1 MLNVKN
7 ENVRNVTEIFPKTYL
22 GVFVK
27 PDVISID
34 YNVDLKKLLM
44 VLKFQ
49 FRAA

>member
-27 PDVISID
+27 PDVIAIKIESIAIGTI
-34 YNVDLKKLLM
+34 LAKL
-44 VLKFQ
+44 
-49 FRAA
+49 